1 MLLNFV
7 RVVFC
12 AEKAKHGLSL
22 IISVRL
28 PRVNNWY
35 SGNVSGLERNGR
47 WVQIS
52 CYSISSESF
61 FCAEKAKHGLS
72 LIISVRLPRVNNWYS
87 GNVSGLERN
96 GRWVQIS
103 CYSISS
109 ESFFCAENGQTS
121 VKFNNFGAFTSC

>member
-12 AEKAKHGLSL
+12 AENGQTSRLSL

-61 FCAEKAKHGLS
+61 FVLKMAKHRLS
-72 LIISVRLPRVNNWYS
+72 LIISVRLPRVNNWYC

-109 ESFFCAENGQTS
+109 ESFFVLKMAKHRG
-121 VKFNNFGAFTSC
+121 

>member
-1 MLLNFV
+1 M
-7 RVVFC
+7 VVGFKSRATQFRQSFFC
-12 AEKAKHGLSL
+12 AEKAKHRLSL

-61 FCAEKAKHGLS
+61 FVLKMAKHRG
-72 LIISVRLPRVNNWYS
+72 
-87 GNVSGLERN
+87 
-96 GRWVQIS
+96 
-103 CYSISS
+103 
-109 ESFFCAENGQTS
+109 
-121 VKFNNFGAFTSC
+121 